1 VGTATSERVRGDIVR
16 LVHRGLNTQDF
27 VRGVTR
33 ALRVAVP
40 LDGTCMLITDPATM
54 LATGEVVDH
63 ALPASVLPRLFQI
76 EHNEPDY
83 NKFTRLAR
91 SRRPAAS
98 LSDATR
104 GELSRSVRQRELREP
119 SGFADELRAVCRDGT
134 GTWGALTLLRSTG
147 RPDFTPSE
155 VRLVESLS
163 GLLADG
169 LRRAAL
175 LASALPADSPA
186 ADTGLLVLAADDS
199 VELAN
204 HTADHWLGELV
215 DGDGADLPLV
225 VHAVAQRARAS
236 AADERDPPADGTGPG
251 LARARVRTSSGRW
264 LLVRGSLLRGGP
276 RVAILLEQAG
286 PPEMAPLIAD
296 AYGLTDR
303 ERLVTELVARGF
315 STSQIAD
322 RLHLSAYTVQD
333 HLKSIFDK
341 SGTASRGDLVARLFF
356 DHYMPQLTD
365 TTPLA

>member
-1 VGTATSERVRGDIVR
+1 MTRVGTATSDRVRDDLVR
-16 LVHRGLNTQDF
+16 LVHRGLNTPDF

-33 ALRVAVP
+33 ALSRAVP
-40 LDGTCMLITDPATM
+40 LDGTCMLTTDPATM

-63 ALPASVLPRLFQI
+63 ALPADVLPRLFQI
-76 EHNEPDY
+76 EHTEPDF

-91 SRRPAAS
+91 SPRPAAS
-98 LSDATR
+98 LSDATH
-104 GELSRSVRQRELREP
+104 GELARSVRQRELREP

-147 RPDFTPSE
+147 RPDFTPGE

-186 ADTGLLVLAADDS
+186 ADTGLLVLAADNS
-199 VELAN
+199 VEMAN
-204 HTADHWLGELV
+204 QTADQWLGDLA
-215 DGDGADLPLV
+215 DGSDLPLV
-225 VHAVAQRARAS
+225 VRAVANRARAL
-236 AADERDPPADGTGPG
+236 DEASFDDQDPTR
-251 LARARVRTSSGRW
+251 LARARVRTASGRW
-264 LLVRGSLLRGGP
+264 LVVRGSLLRGGP
-276 RVAILLEQAG
+276 RVAILLELAG

-322 RLHLSAYTVQD
+322 RLHLSAYTIQD

-356 DHYMPQLTD
+356 DHYLPQLTD
-365 TTPLA
+365 PALPT